1 MYRTDELRR
10 SFYAGVIARLQQ
22 LPGVRTVAAVNRVP
36 LSGNVL
42 VPVEIEGKEGQIT
55 VDRRVSTPAYFATA
69 GIPLVEGRDFTSGDQ
84 PQSEPGAILNRT
96 AALQFWPDG
105 NALGRRLRLI
115 QRNGPGPW
123 IRVVGIIGDIRHHGL
138 DRAIQPEVYV
148 PYVQAAVESMVVAV
162 RTGGPP
168 ETITGA
174 VRNAIW
180 SLDRNLPVDQ
190 MQTLDQFV
198 EASLEEPR
206 IRMAFLNGFAVFAL
220 LLSGVGLYG
229 VVAYSVSRRRRDI
242 GIRVAL
248 GARPT
253 QIVRDIVWRGFLLA
267 TIGTA
272 AGLAASVLLSKALA
286 GLLFGV
292 TPTDTT
298 TLIGVT
304 VLVLFICGIA
314 SFVPARRATGFDP
327 ADVLKGD

>member
-1 MYRTDELRR
+1 M
-10 SFYAGVIARLQQ
+10 
-22 LPGVRTVAAVNRVP
+22 
-36 LSGNVL
+36 
-42 VPVEIEGKEGQIT
+42 
-55 VDRRVSTPAYFATA
+55 
-69 GIPLVEGRDFTSGDQ
+69 
-84 PQSEPGAILNRT
+84 
-96 AALQFWPDG
+96 
-105 NALGRRLRLI
+105 RLI